1 MKASYLDQ
9 ERLLALQQIDS
20 DILKINH
27 KIKSSPLN
35 SQLDGINRELSEN
48 KNLLI
53 AAETEKSD
61 IQHELSKS
69 EIDVEQVISRI
80 EKDEKRLASGGGTPK
95 ELEQIQ
101 HELGTLAR
109 RRSELEDIELEIMV
123 RIEEVSSR
131 VQAIKEKISV
141 LESDSLKLQ
150 SDLSLE
156 KNQLDSAKQQSLAAR
171 DVLAPQINS
180 ELIALYE
187 KIRSASDGVGA
198 AQLLGESC
206 GGCHLKL
213 NAAEIERV
221 KSLPDD
227 ELVRCE
233 ECRRILIRVK

>member
-101 HELGTLAR
+101 HELETLAR

-171 DVLAPQINS
+171 DVLAPQINN

>member
-123 RIEEVSSR
+123 SIEEVSSR

-198 AQLLGESC
+198 AQLLGDSC

>member
-171 DVLAPQINS
+171 DVLAPQINN

>member
-9 ERLLALQQIDS
+9 ERLLALQQIDT
-20 DILKINH
+20 DIIKIEH

-48 KNLLI
+48 KNLVI

-69 EIDVEQVISRI
+69 EIDVEQVITRI
-80 EKDEKRLASGGGTPK
+80 EKDEKRLASGGGTSK

-109 RRSELEDIELEIMV
+109 RRSELEDVELEIMV
-123 RIEEVSSR
+123 RIEEINSR
-131 VQAIKEKISV
+131 IIALKEKISM

-156 KNQLDSAKQQSLAAR
+156 KDQLDLAKQQSLAAR
-171 DVLAPQINS
+171 EALVPQINR

-187 KIRSASDGVGA
+187 KIRSVSDGVGA
-198 AQLLGESC
+198 AQLLGDSC

-227 ELVRCE
+227 DLVRCE

>member
-1 MKASYLDQ
+1 MKVSHLDQ

-20 DILKINH
+20 DILKIEH

-35 SQLDGINRELSEN
+35 SQLDGINRELSEI

-69 EIDVEQVISRI
+69 EIDVEQVITRI
-80 EKDEKRLASGGGTPK
+80 ERDEKRLASGGGTPK

-109 RRSELEDIELEIMV
+109 RRSELEDVELEIMV
-123 RIEEVSSR
+123 RIEEVNSR
-131 VQAIKEKISV
+131 IFALKEKISV
-141 LESDSLKLQ
+141 LQSDSLKLQ
-150 SDLSLE
+150 SDFSLE

-171 DVLAPQINS
+171 EALAPQING
-180 ELIALYE
+180 ELIGLYE
-187 KIRSASDGVGA
+187 KIRSASDGIGA
-198 AQLLGESC
+198 AQLLGDNC

>member
-69 EIDVEQVISRI
+69 EVDVEQVIARI

-171 DVLAPQINS
+171 DVLAPQINN

-198 AQLLGESC
+198 AQLLGDSC

>member
-27 KIKSSPLN
+27 KIKTSPLN